1 MPRSSVP
8 GLAWP
13 GLPGTA
19 GVTMPAPQYQLEQ
32 SQWWPPDV
40 VRQHQFRQLQALP
53 SHACGT
59 VPFYR
64 DRPGEAGFAPDR
76 RLTADTWTR
85 IPVLGRAEIQAAETA
100 LFSARVPPGRDR
112 GHPGGGEGAERGTGG
127 SSARGPE
134 QAPRPSLRLPFHL
147 RGRNPALGKPQIRG
161 FPGRTGVP
169 TPCQNRCWPPVT
181 QISVPVM

>member
-19 GVTMPAPQYQLEQ
+19 RVTMPALQYQLEQ

-40 VRQHQFRQLQALP
+40 VRQQQFRQPQALL

-64 DRPGEAGFAPDR
+64 DPSALVSPHGHQYLAANCFSHRQSAGQY
-76 RLTADTWTR
+76 T
-85 IPVLGRAEIQAAETA
+85 IGR
-100 LFSARVPPGRDR
+100 
-112 GHPGGGEGAERGTGG
+112 
-127 SSARGPE
+127 
-134 QAPRPSLRLPFHL
+134 
-147 RGRNPALGKPQIRG
+147 
-161 FPGRTGVP
+161 
-169 TPCQNRCWPPVT
+169 VT
-181 QISVPVM
+181 VSFF